1 MNLKSHPYLTALTI
15 IFGICFLSLFIE
27 NKSFQISI
35 LVISALSVFS
45 NKAALLIEKIWFK
58 LSSILSQIIPN
69 VILTILFFFF
79 LTPVSFLA
87 RIFKANSNFISRNN
101 SDSLFKDQQKK
112 YNKKSFEKAW

>member
-1 MNLKSHPYLTALTI
+1 MNLKSNPYLTSLTI
-15 IFGICFLSLFIE
+15 IFGICFLSLFFDDK
-27 NKSFQISI
+27 NFQISI
-35 LVISALSVFS
+35 LVISAVAVFS

-69 VILTILFFFF
+69 IILTILFFLF
-79 LTPVSFLA
+79 LTPVSLLA
-87 RIFKANSNFISRNN
+87 RIFRANSNFIIRNN